1 MDTTLNSAM
10 EILDGSGISVLDSA
24 RYIRN
29 ILDAKPAGGKLTDA
43 QFVLKVIEVGLRHMR
58 TKEMSLADGFAL
70 YLKSKQHLRPDSVRD
85 IRCIGNR
92 LLRTKPELG
101 GRNFSEL
108 SVSECEEWLNAA
120 FHTNPQFKRSAN
132 EISPQAKDPK
142 GETAHKVSAS
152 QFKRSANEISPQ
164 AKDPKGETAH
174 KVSASQF
181 NKGRTM
187 LHGLFEFAL
196 RREWCDKNPIKRI
209 ERKKVVEKEILP
221 LKLSE
226 TKQLIKTAQNESPEY
241 AIVAALL
248 VYAGIRPREVRRL
261 TWRDIDTEEKTITV
275 RSQCSKTGGVRQ
287 VEIPPV
293 LNRLLIAHSRE
304 LKEGKICPTDW
315 QRRWRKIRDN
325 SGFRGR
331 WVQDVL
337 RHTYASF
344 HAKNYADLPR
354 LQLNMGHR
362 DLSLLRSRYIN
373 MHGISRADAKY
384 FFDPKNVKR

>member
-1 MDTTLNSAM
+1 MNTTLNSAR
-10 EILDGSGISVLDSA
+10 EVLDGAGISVLDSA

-43 QFVLKVIEVGLRHMR
+43 QFVLKVIEVGLRHIR
-58 TKEMSLADGFAL
+58 TNEMSLADGFAL
-70 YLKSKQHLRPDSVRD
+70 YLKSKQHLRPDSIRD

-101 GRNFSEL
+101 NRNFSEL

-132 EISPQAKDPK
+132 EILPQAKDPK

-174 KVSASQF
+174 GVSASQF

-293 LNRLLIAHSRE
+293 LNRLLITHKSE
-304 LKEGKICPTDW
+304 NCSPICPADW

-362 DLSLLRSRYIN
+362 DLSLLRSRYVN
-373 MHGISRADAKY
+373 MHGISRADAKC
-384 FFDPKNVKR
+384 FFEPKNVKR